1 MTFMHHDL
9 RFLCR
14 SALIAALYVILTL
27 LCALVGMSNGAIQVR
42 LSEALCVLPA
52 FTRAAVPGL
61 TLGCLLANLCTGAPL
76 PDILFGS
83 LATLIGAIGAYRLR
97 QHRRLVPLPT
107 VLANMLILPPV
118 LRYAYGAPGTLFY
131 FAASIGI
138 GELISA
144 YLFGMLL
151 YNILD
156 RRKTKLFK

>member
-1 MTFMHHDL
+1 MHHDL

-27 LCALVGMSNGAIQVR
+27 LCALFGMSSGVIQVR

-52 FTRAAVPGL
+52 FTGAAVPGL

-83 LATLIGAIGAYRLR
+83 LATLIGALGAYRLR
-97 QHRRLVPLPT
+97 RHKLLLPLPT

-131 FAASIGI
+131 FALTIGI

-144 YLFGMLL
+144 YLCGLLL
-151 YNILD
+151 YGVLD
-156 RRKTKLFK
+156 RRKARLFK